1 MRRLLGVLTV
11 VLLAAVAVQSA
22 AASDD
27 AAEKS
32 LSVGINAY
40 RQGSFEASI
49 EAFTEAL
56 QGHLSSR
63 QAAKAFYYRGLGY
76 RALGKPGQAISDFDA
91 AIAQPN
97 GLSFSQLADAQD
109 SRTAAQKEAGITAEE
124 SVVSAKAESG
134 PPIPVSLPRPQP
146 VQPQPQ
152 SFLTTTSIDPAE
164 AQTAGPTLAPT
175 PAWGAASVIPRRSE
189 AAASPF
195 ATQVLPDPAQR
206 SPAPAVSQLTH
217 AHPATVLPPHSEG
230 TASPFA
236 TQVLAAIAPQ
246 PAPAAAPQPAVTA
259 VPQSAGAAG
268 IRVQVARVQTQNEAY
283 ALVVRLISQ
292 HGAEFDPSMLKIE
305 RGVAPDGKTVAYLVR
320 LGPFAD
326 ADQAQKRCFS
336 LRRTGYDCVVQY

>member
-97 GLSFSQLADAQD
+97 GLSFSQLADAED
-109 SRTAAQKEAGITAEE
+109 SRTAAQKEAGITAQE

-134 PPIPVSLPRPQP
+134 SPIPVSLPPQP
-146 VQPQPQ
+146 VPPRPQ

-164 AQTAGPTLAPT
+164 AQTAGQTSAPS
-175 PAWGAASVIPRRSE
+175 PAWGAASVIPRHSD

-206 SPAPAVSQLTH
+206 SHS
-217 AHPATVLPPHSEG
+217 ATTV
-230 TASPFA
+230 APFA

-246 PAPAAAPQPAVTA
+246 PAPATAPQPAVTA
-259 VPQSAGAAG
+259 IPQSAAAAG

>member
-97 GLSFSQLADAQD
+97 GLSFSQLADAED
-109 SRTAAQKEAGITAEE
+109 SRTAAQKEAGITAQE
-124 SVVSAKAESG
+124 SVVSAKGESAL
-134 PPIPVSLPRPQP
+134 PIAASLPPPQP
-146 VQPQPQ
+146 VPPRPQ

-164 AQTAGPTLAPT
+164 AQTAGPTSAPS
-175 PAWGAASVIPRRSE
+175 PAWGAASVIPRHSE

-206 SPAPAVSQLTH
+206 SHS
-217 AHPATVLPPHSEG
+217 AT
-230 TASPFA
+230 TAAPFA

-246 PAPAAAPQPAVTA
+246 PAPASAPQPAVTA
-259 VPQSAGAAG
+259 IPQSAAAAG

>member
-63 QAAKAFYYRGLGY
+63 QAAKAFYYRGLSY

-97 GLSFSQLADAQD
+97 GLSFSQLADAED
-109 SRTAAQKEAGITAEE
+109 SRTTAQKEAGITAEE
-124 SVVSAKAESG
+124 SVVSAKSQSG
-134 PPIPVSLPRPQP
+134 SPVPVILLPPQP
-146 VQPQPQ
+146 VQPHPQ

-164 AQTAGPTLAPT
+164 AQTAGPASAPT
-175 PAWGAASVIPRRSE
+175 PGWGAASVVPRHPE
-189 AAASPF
+189 ASASPF

-206 SPAPAVSQLTH
+206 SPASAANTCVANGDMVP
-217 AHPATVLPPHSEG
+217 SEWG
-230 TASPFA
+230 
-236 TQVLAAIAPQ
+236 
-246 PAPAAAPQPAVTA
+246 
-259 VPQSAGAAG
+259 G
-268 IRVQVARVQTQNEAY
+268 R
-283 ALVVRLISQ
+283 
-292 HGAEFDPSMLKIE
+292 
-305 RGVAPDGKTVAYLVR
+305 TVA
-320 LGPFAD
+320 G
-326 ADQAQKRCFS
+326 
-336 LRRTGYDCVVQY
+336 

>member
-40 RQGSFEASI
+40 RQGSLEASI

-91 AIAQPN
+91 AISQPN
-97 GLSFSQLADAQD
+97 GLSFSQLADAED
-109 SRTAAQKEAGITAEE
+109 SRTAAQKEAGITAQEL
-124 SVVSAKAESG
+124 VVSAKAESG
-134 PPIPVSLPRPQP
+134 SPIPVRLPPPQP
-146 VQPQPQ
+146 VQPRPQ
-152 SFLTTTSIDPAE
+152 TFLTTTSIDPAE
-164 AQTAGPTLAPT
+164 VQTAGPTSPPS
-175 PAWGAASVIPRRSE
+175 PAWGAASVIPRHSE

-195 ATQVLPDPAQR
+195 ATQVIPDPAQR
-206 SPAPAVSQLTH
+206 SHS
-217 AHPATVLPPHSEG
+217 AT
-230 TASPFA
+230 TAAPFA
-236 TQVLAAIAPQ
+236 TQVLAAIGPQ
-246 PAPAAAPQPAVTA
+246 PAPATAPQPAVTA
-259 VPQSAGAAG
+259 VPQSAAAGG

>member
-1 MRRLLGVLTV
+1 MKRLLGVLTV

-97 GLSFSQLADAQD
+97 GLSFSQLADAED
-109 SRTAAQKEAGITAEE
+109 SRTAAQKEAGITAQE

-134 PPIPVSLPRPQP
+134 SPIPVRLPPPQP
-146 VQPQPQ
+146 APPRPQ
-152 SFLTTTSIDPAE
+152 SFLTTTSIDPGQ
-164 AQTAGPTLAPT
+164 AQTAGPTSAPS
-175 PAWGAASVIPRRSE
+175 PAWGAASVIPRHSE

-195 ATQVLPDPAQR
+195 ATQVLPDSAQR
-206 SPAPAVSQLTH
+206 SHSATTPA
-217 AHPATVLPPHSEG
+217 
-230 TASPFA
+230 PFA

-246 PAPAAAPQPAVTA
+246 PAPAPATAPQPTVTA
-259 VPQSAGAAG
+259 VPQSAAAGG

>member
-76 RALGKPGQAISDFDA
+76 RGLGKPGQAISDFDA

-97 GLSFSQLADAQD
+97 GLSFSQLADAED
-109 SRTAAQKEAGITAEE
+109 SRTAAQKEAGITAQE

-134 PPIPVSLPRPQP
+134 SPIPVRLPPPQP

-152 SFLTTTSIDPAE
+152 SFLTTTSIDPTE
-164 AQTAGPTLAPT
+164 AQTAGPTSAPS
-175 PAWGAASVIPRRSE
+175 PAWGAASVIARHSE

-206 SPAPAVSQLTH
+206 SHSATTAAPL
-217 AHPATVLPPHSEG
+217 
-230 TASPFA
+230 A

-246 PAPAAAPQPAVTA
+246 PAPAAASQPAATA
-259 VPQSAGAAG
+259 VPQSAAAAG

-305 RGVAPDGKTVAYLVR
+305 RGVAPDGKTVAYFVR
-320 LGPFAD
+320 LGPYAD

>member
-1 MRRLLGVLTV
+1 MKRLLGVLTV

-76 RALGKPGQAISDFDA
+76 RALGKPGQAISDLDA

-97 GLSFSQLADAQD
+97 GLSFSQLADAED
-109 SRTAAQKEAGITAEE
+109 SRTAAQKEAGITAQE
-124 SVVSAKAESG
+124 SVVSVKAESG
-134 PPIPVSLPRPQP
+134 SPIPVSLPPPQP
-146 VQPQPQ
+146 VPPRPQ
-152 SFLTTTSIDPAE
+152 SFLTTTSINPAE
-164 AQTAGPTLAPT
+164 AQTAGPTSAPT
-175 PAWGAASVIPRRSE
+175 PAWGAASVIPRHSE

-206 SPAPAVSQLTH
+206 SHSATTPA
-217 AHPATVLPPHSEG
+217 
-230 TASPFA
+230 PFA

-246 PAPAAAPQPAVTA
+246 PAPATAPQPAVTA
-259 VPQSAGAAG
+259 VPQSAVAGG

>member
-97 GLSFSQLADAQD
+97 GLLFSQLADAQD

-152 SFLTTTSIDPAE
+152 SFLTTTSIDPAD
-164 AQTAGPTLAPT
+164 AQTTGPTSAPA
-175 PAWGAASVIPRRSE
+175 PAWGAAAVIPRRSE

-195 ATQVLPDPAQR
+195 ATQVVPDPAQR

>member
-1 MRRLLGVLTV
+1 MKRLLGVLTV

-97 GLSFSQLADAQD
+97 GLSFSQLADAED
-109 SRTAAQKEAGITAEE
+109 SRTAAQKEAGITAQE
-124 SVVSAKAESG
+124 SVVSAKAQSG
-134 PPIPVSLPRPQP
+134 SPIPVSLPPPQP
-146 VQPQPQ
+146 VPPRPQ

-164 AQTAGPTLAPT
+164 AQTAGPISAPT
-175 PAWGAASVIPRRSE
+175 PAWGAASVIPRHFE

-206 SPAPAVSQLTH
+206 SHSATTPA
-217 AHPATVLPPHSEG
+217 
-230 TASPFA
+230 PFA

-246 PAPAAAPQPAVTA
+246 PAPATAPQPAVTA
-259 VPQSAGAAG
+259 VPQSAAAGG

>member
-40 RQGSFEASI
+40 RQGSLEASI

-109 SRTAAQKEAGITAEE
+109 SRTAAQKEAGITAQE
-124 SVVSAKAESG
+124 SVVSAKAETGS
-134 PPIPVSLPRPQP
+134 PIPVSLPPPQQ

-164 AQTAGPTLAPT
+164 AQAADPTSAPT
-175 PAWGAASVIPRRSE
+175 PAWGAASVIPRHSE
-189 AAASPF
+189 AAASPI
-195 ATQVLPDPAQR
+195 ATQVLHDTDQR
-206 SPAPAVSQLTH
+206 SPVPAAAQLTH
-217 AHPATVLPPHSEG
+217 AHHATVLPPHSEG
-230 TASPFA
+230 SASPFA
-236 TQVLAAIAPQ
+236 TQVLAAVAPQ
-246 PAPAAAPQPAVTA
+246 PAAAPQPAVTV
-259 VPQSAGAAG
+259 VPQSAAAAG